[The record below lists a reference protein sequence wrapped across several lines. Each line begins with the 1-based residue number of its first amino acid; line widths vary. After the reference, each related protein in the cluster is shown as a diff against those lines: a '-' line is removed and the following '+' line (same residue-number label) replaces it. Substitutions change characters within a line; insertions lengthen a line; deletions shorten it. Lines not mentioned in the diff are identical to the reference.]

1 MLVKRVGRFEFLVK
15 GGADFRYPF
24 CITTLD
30 KQNGQLVEL
39 ELQNAQ
45 KFPDLNIDDV
55 RDLNYGLEWLRRTYE
70 SLK

>member
-15 GGADFRYPF
+15 GGADYRCPF

-30 KQNGQLVEL
+30 KQNGNLIEL

-45 KFPDLNIDDV
+45 KLPDLNMDDV
-55 RDLNYGLEWLRRTYE
+55 RDLVYGLEWLTRAYE
-70 SLK
+70 ALK